1 MAAPDGGIHPL
12 APAASLV
19 GHGLVLGFA
28 LLGGWSREVP
38 PPPPTIDVT
47 LVSAS
52 DLAAFASTTP
62 APGEAPGEIAAPATP
77 AEVVPATA
85 PAETPPAAP
94 IPAPTPAPEPAA
106 EPVPEAAEP
115 LPPQPAPPPAEA
127 PVRPEPAP
135 AADEP
140 GATLLTEDSPRAR
153 AADRVAPTP
162 APPAPPE
169 AAPDE
174 AVQQLAAPAEQPSE
188 TPPAEKA
195 TAPEEAGDVL
205 ASEALDEP
213 IPDEITAPTE
223 SETPGTLLSRSP
235 VPPARPERPLRTAAA
250 EPAPTPP
257 AAAEPPA
264 DAQSSAIADVL
275 AGLVEDTPPAPAA
288 APDLPVGPPLTQ
300 GERDGLRLAVQRC
313 WNIDPGSP
321 AASVVVTVG
330 FSLDEQGRVDQGS
343 IRQKAAEG
351 PDAARDDAFQR
362 ARRAILRCQGEG
374 YDLPVEKYAQ
384 WREIEVTFNPA
395 SMRLR

>member
-12 APAASLV
+12 APAVSLAA
-19 GHGLVLGFA
+19 HGLVLGFA
-28 LLGGWSREVP
+28 LLGGWSRDVP

-62 APGEAPGEIAAPATP
+62 VPGDAPGEIAAPAVP
-77 AEVVPATA
+77 EDVVPVTA
-85 PAETPPAAP
+85 PAEAPPSSEAPPSTPDPV
-94 IPAPTPAPEPAA
+94 A
-106 EPVPEAAEP
+106 EPVPEAAEL
-115 LPPQPAPPPAEA
+115 LPAPAPPPTDA
-127 PVRPEPAP
+127 PVAPEPAP
-135 AADEP
+135 PADEP
-140 GATLLTEDSPRAR
+140 GATLLTNDTPRAR

-174 AVQQLAAPAEQPSE
+174 AVQELAAPSDEPVE
-188 TPPAEKA
+188 TPPADEA

-223 SETPGTLLSRSP
+223 SETPGTQLSRSP
-235 VPPARPERPLRTAAA
+235 VPPARPDRPVRTAEA
-250 EPAPTPP
+250 EPAPVPVETAP
-257 AAAEPPA
+257 EE
-264 DAQSSAIADVL
+264 AQSSAIDDLL
-275 AGLVEDTPPAPAA
+275 AGLAEETPAPTPAA

-300 GERDGLRLAVQRC
+300 GEKDGLRFAVQQC
-313 WNIDPGSP
+313 WNLDPGSP

-330 FSLDEQGRVDQGS
+330 FSLDQQGRVDQGS
-343 IRQKAAEG
+343 IRQTSVDG
-351 PDAARDDAFQR
+351 PDGAREDAFAR

-374 YDLPVEKYAQ
+374 YDLPAEKYAQ
-384 WREIEVTFNPA
+384 WRDIEVTFNPA
-395 SMRLR
+395 NMRLR

>member
-12 APAASLV
+12 APAVSLAA
-19 GHGLVLGFA
+19 HGLVLGFA
-28 LLGGWSREVP
+28 LLGGWDHDRP

-62 APGEAPGEIAAPATP
+62 EPGDAPGEIAAPDVP
-77 AEVVPATA
+77 EDVVPVTA
-85 PAETPPAAP
+85 PAETPPAVEA
-94 IPAPTPAPEPAA
+94 PAPTPAPEPAA
-106 EPVPEAAEP
+106 EPEPVEPEA
-115 LPPQPAPPPAEA
+115 LPPQPAPPPTEA
-127 PVRPEPAP
+127 PPAPEPAP
-135 AADEP
+135 SADEP
-140 GATLLTEDSPRAR
+140 GATLLTDDSPRAR
-153 AADRVAPTP
+153 AADLVAPTP

-169 AAPDE
+169 AAPDDS
-174 AVQQLAAPAEQPSE
+174 VQELAAPSDQPVE
-188 TPPAEKA
+188 TPPADEA

-223 SETPGTLLSRSP
+223 AETPGTQLSRSP
-235 VPPARPERPLRTAAA
+235 VPPARPDRPVRTAEA
-250 EPAPTPP
+250 EPAPTP
-257 AAAEPPA
+257 AETAPE
-264 DAQSSAIADVL
+264 DAQSAAIDDLL
-275 AGLVEDTPPAPAA
+275 AGLEDEAPAPTPAA

-330 FSLDEQGRVDQGS
+330 FSLDQQGRVDQGS
-343 IRQKAAEG
+343 IREMAANG
-351 PDAARDDAFQR
+351 PDTARDDAFQR

-384 WREIEVTFNPA
+384 WRDIEVTFNPA
-395 SMRLR
+395 NMRLR